1 MHLPILQLSCR
12 LLFGKAS
19 HHPGLSASLQP
30 RFSSLRLLAFSK
42 YKIVIEREETCE
54 CYGHTIHKL
63 SQRRLAADFPAP
75 RKSDCSLS
83 RSKVSSDWLP
93 SYIKATRPVLEIFIM
108 AGYIPDR
115 PRTFIHS
122 SHSVSCKSIFSSKA
136 GSPQTA
142 IYCFLFHFPLSS
154 RFLVIQ

>member
-1 MHLPILQLSCR
+1 VLTDLGDAMFCHTSLYDSCR
-12 LLFGKAS
+12 IGRRIDADSLICSFG
-19 HHPGLSASLQP
+19 H
-30 RFSSLRLLAFSK
+30 
-42 YKIVIEREETCE
+42 CE
-54 CYGHTIHKL
+54 WDGRTVHKL